1 MALVAR
7 KRTGHGQRVDV
18 SMLRADSALQTV
30 RIGEYLSGGY
40 EPVRLGSA
48 AQSTAPDRVFLCEDL
63 RYFGVSVASEAAWH
77 ALCEQIEHPELADDA
92 RFRTNSDRVEHR
104 SALDEILEPL
114 SRGRAAEYWALR
126 LSSVGIP
133 CGYPLSWPGLRHH
146 EQALSNEYLIDVETA
161 AWGTVTTGGPAWH
174 FSATPQRWSGTPMP
188 GQHADDILDEL
199 RSQRRVSTSTPAET
213 ARDR

>member
-1 MALVAR
+1 MWCAETGSTSRRASAESGALRSHHSAAP
-7 KRTGHGQRVDV
+7 
-18 SMLRADSALQTV
+18 RADAPWP
-30 RIGEYLSGGY
+30 R
-40 EPVRLGSA
+40 PN
-48 AQSTAPDRVFLCEDL
+48 TAGCR
-63 RYFGVSVASEAAWH
+63 RS
-77 ALCEQIEHPELADDA
+77 EQIEHPELADDA

-114 SRGRAAEYWALR
+114 FRGRAAEYWALR